1 MTSKKFL
8 RNASL
13 PTHLLALASLF
24 ICGSGY
30 ANGQTEVTIHDDKPF
45 PESLSSASDGTL
57 YFGSTS
63 KGVVFRATP
72 GTAMAESWISGLGN
86 VLGVLADEKAG
97 IMWVCSNRLPAGGDP
112 TSLRAFDLKS
122 GAAKGS
128 YPFPGG
134 TGLCND
140 IAVAADG
147 TAYATDT
154 IGGRILRLKRGA
166 TGLDE
171 WVRDA
176 QLGAADGLAFSDAS
190 TLIVNT
196 YSSGHLV
203 RIPVNADGTAGAVKT
218 LDLSQPLV
226 RPDGMRSFGPH
237 RFLLTE
243 GAGRLD
249 SITING
255 DQAKIEV
262 IRDGY
267 SNPTAVTTVG
277 NNAYVLEGKLN
288 YRNDPKLRDQD
299 PGPIKVQ
306 ALAVK

>member
-1 MTSKKFL
+1 MTIKEFL
-8 RNASL
+8 CRTVAVASL
-13 PTHLLALASLF
+13 LVSS
-24 ICGSGY
+24 GSC
-30 ANGQTEVTIHDDKPF
+30 AEAQTEVTIHDDKPF

-63 KGVVFRATP
+63 KGMVFRAMP
-72 GTAMAESWISGLGN
+72 GAAMAQSWISGLGN
-86 VLGVLADEKAG
+86 VLGVLADEKSG
-97 IMWVCSNRLPAGGDP
+97 TLWVCSNGRPGGGDP
-112 TSLRAFDLKS
+112 TSLKAFDLRS
-122 GAAKGS
+122 GSPKGR
-128 YPFPGG
+128 YPFLGG
-134 TGLCND
+134 TGFCND
-140 IAVAADG
+140 IAVGSDG
-147 TAYATDT
+147 AAYATDT
-154 IGGRILRLKRGA
+154 MGGRILRLKRGA
-166 TGLDE
+166 TMLDE
-171 WVRDA
+171 WVKDA

-203 RIPVNADGTAGAVKT
+203 RVRLNGDGTAGAVKT

-226 RPDGMRSFGPH
+226 RPDGMRPFGAH

-255 DQAKIEV
+255 DQAKIEL

-267 SNPTAVTTVG
+267 SKPTAVTTVG
-277 NNAYVLEGKLN
+277 NNAFVLEGKLN

-306 ALAVK
+306 ALSVK